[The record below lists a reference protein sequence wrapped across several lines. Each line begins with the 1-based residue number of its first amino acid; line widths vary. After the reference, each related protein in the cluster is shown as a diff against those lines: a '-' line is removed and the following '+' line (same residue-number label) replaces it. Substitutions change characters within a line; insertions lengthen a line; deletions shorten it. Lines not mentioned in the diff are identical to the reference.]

1 MNDSSSILISLLPFF
16 IMSIPLAI
24 CAAALAPRLGKSKAL
39 WAILCLIPLINLF
52 FLYYVFY
59 CVSARVLDRL
69 DAIAKRVDAEV

>member
-1 MNDSSSILISLLPFF
+1 MNDGNSMLISLLPFL
-16 IMSIPLAI
+16 IMSIPVAI
-24 CAAALAPRLGKSKAL
+24 CAAALAPSLGKSRAL

-69 DAIAKRVDAEV
+69 DEIAKRVGVEV